1 MRLFM
6 ISSIA
11 TVLLGLAAQP
21 AAAIELTGAVGRT
34 KESTSTVRMGLQKE
48 FQSRWWQ
55 TDVGA
60 LTGYWDAGY
69 TFWKGDKESDNHSI
83 SVSPVLVYE
92 FNGDVFKPYLEA
104 GIGVSLFENTRIES
118 RRLGSSFQFEDRF
131 GVGVRFY
138 NHAIGLRAIHYSNAG
153 LKKPNNGI
161 EAYSLHYRVA
171 L

>member
-6 ISSIA
+6 MRSVA
-11 TVLLGLAAQP
+11 AVLLGLGAQQV
-21 AAAIELTGAVGRT
+21 AAIELTGAVGRT
-34 KESTSTVRMGLQKE
+34 DESTATVRIGLQKE

-69 TFWKGDKESDNHSI
+69 TFWKGDKASDNHSVSI
-83 SVSPVLVYE
+83 SPVLVYE

-104 GIGVSLFENTRIES
+104 GVGVSLFDNTRIES
-118 RRLGSSFQFEDRF
+118 QRLGSSFQFADRF

-138 NHAIGLRAIHYSNAG
+138 NQAVGLRAIHYSNGG

-161 EAYSLHYRVA
+161 EAYSLHYRVN